1 MALSRPLA
9 LEERLLGGVAH
20 QVDSDHPGVVNYI
33 IGRPAEDGLP
43 EVIRIVDDTE
53 DSDLPSYMS
62 SSEEDD
68 ELEAG
73 EVFDE
78 EDDWSDAISIDSGYS
93 TMTEDEE
100 DMEDDDD
107 DRPHPP
113 LVHQPPPGNFW
124 EDRRQA
130 NIPVPAAAP
139 LAAPDGVPPGFPDA
153 TPVCGPA
160 AAPQR
165 PTVWQP
171 QVPVQPPKLLWLPE
185 QQVSQRLEES
195 APFISD
201 LSSFIKRTREESDT
215 EQVSSKRLRREYEE
229 NPDPQQLMDWHPQVP
244 VQPPKLLWLPEQRVE
259 QPGGGLPSVSPR
271 WEESAPSTSG
281 LSSTNTSREEDH
293 RDSAPSTS
301 GLGVFTGRRYWPGP
315 FGTSRWAEDR
325 DSD

>member
-20 QVDSDHPGVVNYI
+20 QVDSDHPGDVNYI

-43 EVIRIVDDTE
+43 EVFRIVDDAE

-73 EVFDE
+73 EVVDD
-78 EDDWSDAISIDSGYS
+78 EDDWSDGISIDSGYS

-107 DRPHPP
+107 DRPRPP
-113 LVHQPPPGNFW
+113 LAHQLPPGNFW
-124 EDRRQA
+124 QDWRQA
-130 NIPVPAAAP
+130 HPPVPAAAP
-139 LAAPDGVPPGFPDA
+139 LAAPVGV
-153 TPVCGPA
+153 PA
-160 AAPQR
+160 AAPQQL
-165 PTVWQP
+165 TVWQP

-185 QQVSQRLEES
+185 QQVSQRVEES
-195 APFISD
+195 APLLSD
-201 LSSFIKRTREESDT
+201 LNFFLKRVREECDT
-215 EQVSSKRLRREYEE
+215 GQVSSKRPRRDCEE
-229 NPDPQQLMDWHPQVP
+229 NPDPQQLMDWDPQVP

-259 QPGGGLPSVSPR
+259 QPGGGLLSVSPR
-271 WEESAPSTSG
+271 WEDCAPSTSG
-281 LSSTNTSREEDH
+281 LSSFTNTSREEDH

-301 GLGVFTGRRYWPGP
+301 GLGVFTGRRSRPGP
-315 FGTSRWAEDR
+315 FGTSRWAEDS